1 MAGMDASATGPDA
14 RAMRMGAAPR
24 RLEDARLLR
33 GEGQFLE
40 DLHRPDA
47 AVAVVIRSQVPHAR
61 IVALDVAAAAA
72 LDGVHL
78 VLTGADARAENLGAI
93 PAARVPTLAGRPLDV
108 AAPAYPILPFDTVRH
123 VGEAVGLIVAR
134 DRATA
139 LHALDLVEAEYDL
152 LPHALTPDSP
162 HAEPGYALVHGDRAQ
177 TDAAFARAARRV
189 SIRLVNQRVAAVPME
204 TRNAMAWP
212 DGGRM
217 VLATGTQAPHLTR
230 DVLAR
235 DVFGMD
241 PAGLRLVTPD
251 TGGGFGTK
259 APAYREQALVLWA
272 ARRLGMPVRWVAGRD
287 EGFLSDAAGRDMLWS
302 LELALDEDG
311 EFLGLR
317 ADVRANMG
325 AYHSLF
331 GAVPANVGLAALA
344 GVYRLPAVDIR
355 SGGWFT
361 HTAPVDAYR
370 GAGRPEAIYALERL
384 IDKAARTLGI
394 DGFELR
400 RRNLIPAASL
410 PFRTVMG
417 TTYDSGDFAA
427 CLETARTLSDFAGVP
442 ARKLASREKGL
453 LRGFGVAAYVERAAG
468 GAEEGARV
476 ALDDA
481 GGADVMVGSMTAGQ
495 GHATA
500 HVQLVAERLD
510 LDPARIRFHQGDTD
524 RVSRGVG
531 TFGSRS
537 LAVGGSAL
545 HRAIAGLV
553 EKLRTPAGAVLECAE
568 ADLVF
573 ERGWFCVV
581 GTDRRVHV
589 SALARLARADRLPGG
604 LACDPSADGIFQP
617 KEPTYP
623 NGFHMAEVEVDP
635 ETGVTRLA
643 GYWAVDDF
651 GNEINPM
658 LVDGQVHGGVG
669 QGLGQALLEQ
679 VHYDAGSGQLLTG
692 SMMDY
697 CMPRA
702 SDMPDMIL
710 ARSPHPCANN
720 PLGLKGCGEAGAIGA
735 PPAIMNAIMDALS
748 GLGVQGLD
756 MPATPQAVWRA
767 IRDARA
773 GSDRQE
779 EAA

>member
-1 MAGMDASATGPDA
+1 MAPRD
-14 RAMRMGAAPR
+14 MRMGHSPR
-24 RLEDARLLR
+24 RMEDERLLR
-33 GEGQFLE
+33 GAGRFLD
-40 DLHRPDA
+40 DLDRPDA

-61 IVALDVAAAAA
+61 IVAFDVSAARE
-72 LDGVHL
+72 LDGVLL
-78 VLTGADARAENLGAI
+78 VLTGADAQAENLGTI
-93 PAARVPTLAGRPLDV
+93 PPFKVPTLKGQPLEV
-108 AAPAYPILPFDTVRH
+108 TGPEVRVLPVDTVRY

-134 DRATA
+134 DRASA
-139 LHALDLVEAEYDL
+139 LAALDLVEIEYAA
-152 LPHALTPDSP
+152 LPHAMAPDSP
-162 HAEPGYALVHGDRAQ
+162 HAEPGYRLHHGDKAE
-177 TDAAFARAARRV
+177 TDGAFARAAYRV
-189 SIRLVNQRVAAVPME
+189 AIRLVNQRVAAVPME
-204 TRNAMAWP
+204 TRNALAWP
-212 DGGRM
+212 EGDRM
-217 VLATGTQAPHLTR
+217 VIVTGTQAPHLTR

-235 DVFGMD
+235 DVFGVPQD
-241 PAGLRLVTPD
+241 AIRLVTPD

-259 APAYREQALVLWA
+259 APIYREQALVLWA
-272 ARRLGMPVRWVAGRD
+272 AQRLGMPVKWVAGRD
-287 EGFLSDAAGRDMLWS
+287 EGFLADAAGRDMIWS
-302 LELALDEDG
+302 LELALDG
-311 EFLGLR
+311 QGHFLGLR
-317 ADVRANMG
+317 ADVRANLG
-325 AYHSLF
+325 AYQSLF

-344 GVYRLPAVDIR
+344 GVYRLPTVDIR

-361 HTAPVDAYR
+361 HTTPVDAYR

-384 IDKAARTLGI
+384 IDKAARSIGL

-400 RRNLIPAASL
+400 RRNLIPATAI

-417 TTYDSGDFAA
+417 TVYDSGDFSA
-427 CLETARTLSDFAGVP
+427 CLEAASTLSGFAGLA
-442 ARKLASREKGL
+442 ARKAGSAKAGL

-476 ALDDA
+476 ELDGE
-481 GGADVMVGSMTAGQ
+481 GGADIMVGSMTAGQ

-510 LDPARIRFHQGDTD
+510 LDPARVRFHQGDTD
-524 RVSRGVG
+524 RVARGVG

-545 HRAIAGLV
+545 HRAIATLV
-553 EKLRTPAGAVLECAE
+553 EKLAPPAAAIMECAE
-568 ADLVF
+568 ADLSF
-573 ERGWFCVV
+573 ERGWFTIV
-581 GTDRRVHV
+581 GTDRRLHV
-589 SALARLARADRLPGG
+589 NQIARMAKADRLPGG
-604 LACDPSADGIFQP
+604 LDCDPSADGAFQP

-623 NGFHMAEVEVDP
+623 NGFHMAEVEIDP
-635 ETGVTRLA
+635 ETGVTRVVA
-643 GYWAVDDF
+643 YSAVDDF

-669 QGLGQALLEQ
+669 QGLGQALMEH
-679 VHYDAGSGQLLTG
+679 VRYDEPSGQLLTG

-702 SDMPDMIL
+702 SDMPDMVL
-710 ARSPHPCANN
+710 ARAPRPCLNN

-748 GLGVQGLD
+748 GLGVEHVD

-767 IRDARA
+767 IQAARSGA
-773 GSDRQE
+773 SRRE